1 MKHENP
7 KKGRHRHRPRMIS
20 PQVIGGEVEEGKAK
34 QPASARTETHRERER
49 ERDPERQA
57 AHEIRIRTPDPPA
70 GPKQETPVKMG
81 KRIEASDVPVSIPFN
96 ALEKGKDSRVVRDQ
110 TGAKAAGGLPRKA
123 GSRCR
128 VGTNLLESRVSFCKV
143 AIFSTAS
150 CA

>member
-1 MKHENP
+1 
-7 KKGRHRHRPRMIS
+7 
-20 PQVIGGEVEEGKAK
+20 
-34 QPASARTETHRERER
+34 
-49 ERDPERQA
+49 
-57 AHEIRIRTPDPPA
+57 
-70 GPKQETPVKMG
+70 MG

-143 AIFSTAS
+143 AIFSTAAARRERITTS
-150 CA
+150 RHRCLSFFGTSFL

>member
-34 QPASARTETHRERER
+34 QPASTRTETHRERER
-49 ERDPERQA
+49 ERPRKAGSARDTYSYTD
-57 AHEIRIRTPDPPA
+57 HPA

-128 VGTNLLESRVSFCKV
+128 SVLTLAREPSFLL
-143 AIFSTAS
+143 
-150 CA
+150 

>member
-34 QPASARTETHRERER
+34 QPASTRTETQRERER
-49 ERDPERQA
+49 EKPRKAGSARD
-57 AHEIRIRTPDPPA
+57 TYSYTDPPA

-96 ALEKGKDSRVVRDQ
+96 ALEKGKDSRVVRVQ